1 MDLSIIIVNYN
12 TKELLKQTIQS
23 VIDNTQNISYEIIV
37 VDNASVDGSCDMVNK
52 DYPQVKVIK
61 NTDNLGFPK
70 ANNKG
75 IKIASGRYVMLLNSD
90 TYVLENCLESCINY
104 MDKYEDIGA
113 LGCKLVLANGE
124 LDHACKRGFPTP
136 EASLYYLLKLDKLF
150 PEVKKFGQYKMSYV
164 FEDEISEVD
173 SLTGAFMIVKREV
186 IKKIGVLDE
195 TFFMYGED
203 IDWCYRIKEAGYKV
217 MYYPEVRT
225 IHYKGQS
232 SKKKRLKTIYEFHRA
247 MYIFYNKHYYKKYNF
262 LVTLFVYI
270 GITLRLMLA
279 LLVNIFKRKTV

>member
-23 VIDNTQNISYEIIV
+23 VIDNTENISYEIIV
-37 VDNASVDGSCDMVNK
+37 VDNASVDGSVDMVNK
-52 DYPQVKVIK
+52 DYPQVKVIE
-61 NTDNLGFPK
+61 NTENLGFSK

-75 IKIASGRYVMLLNSD
+75 IKIAYGRYIMLLNSD
-90 TYVLENCLESCINY
+90 TYVLESCLESCISY
-104 MDKYEDIGA
+104 IDKYEDIGA

-150 PEVKKFGQYKMSYV
+150 PKVKKFGQYKMSYV
-164 FEDEISEVD
+164 SEDDISEVD
-173 SLTGAFMIVKREV
+173 SLTGAFMIARREV
-186 IKKIGVLDE
+186 IEKIGGLDE
-195 TFFMYGED
+195 SFFMYGED
-203 IDWCYRIKEAGYKV
+203 IDWCYRIREAGYKI
-217 MYYPEVRT
+217 MYYPKVKT

-247 MYIFYNKHYYKKYNF
+247 MYLFYKKHYYKKYNF

-270 GITLRLMLA
+270 GIVLRLTLA
-279 LLVNIFKRKTV
+279 LLLNCFRKR

>member
-23 VIDNTQNISYEIIV
+23 VIDNTENISYEIIV
-37 VDNASVDGSCDMVNK
+37 VDNASVDGSVDMVNK
-52 DYPQVKVIK
+52 DYPQVRIIE
-61 NTDNLGFPK
+61 NTENLGFSK

-75 IKIASGRYVMLLNSD
+75 IKIACGRCIMLLNSD
-90 TYVLENCLESCINY
+90 TYVLESCLESCINY
-104 MDKYEDIGA
+104 MDKYKDIGTV
-113 LGCKLVLANGE
+113 GCKVVLANGK

-150 PEVKKFGQYKMSYV
+150 PKVKKFGQYKMSYV
-164 FEDEISEVD
+164 LEDDISEVD
-173 SLTGAFMIVKREV
+173 SLTGAFMIVRREV
-186 IKKIGVLDE
+186 IEKIGGLDE
-195 TFFMYGED
+195 AFFMYGED
-203 IDWCYRIKEAGYKV
+203 IDWCYRIREAGYKI
-217 MYYPEVRT
+217 MYYPKVKI

-247 MYIFYNKHYYKKYNF
+247 MYLFYKKHYYKKYNF

-270 GITLRLMLA
+270 GIVLRLTLA
-279 LLVNIFKRKTV
+279 LLLNCFRKR